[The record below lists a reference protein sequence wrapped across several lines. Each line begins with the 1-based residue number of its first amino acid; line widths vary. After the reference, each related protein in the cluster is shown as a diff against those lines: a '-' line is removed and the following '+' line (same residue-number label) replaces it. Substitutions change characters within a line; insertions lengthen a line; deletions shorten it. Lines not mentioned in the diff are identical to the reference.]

1 MDFFK
6 KLYQEQ
12 ESWRPTIDS
21 LDFASLDE
29 TKRFFLEEFEEEI
42 LKALKEAEGD
52 KAPSPD
58 GFTLAFF

>member
-12 ESWRPTIDS
+12 ESWTPTIDS

-52 KAPSPD
+52 KAPSPN
-58 GFTLAFF
+58 GFTMAFF

>member
-12 ESWRPTIDS
+12 ESWRPTIDR

-58 GFTLAFF
+58 GFTMAFF

>member
-12 ESWRPTIDS
+12 ESWRPTIDG

-29 TKRFFLEEFEEEI
+29 TKRVFLEEFEEEI

>member
-42 LKALKEAEGD
+42 LKALKEAAGD

-58 GFTLAFF
+58 GFTMAFF